1 MTSPF
6 FRPERLGL
14 LVLALVMLVLPVV
27 FSGNQ
32 LFFNV
37 SNSVGIKAL
46 LCLGL
51 SLLLGFAGQI
61 SLGHAGFFA
70 IGAYGSALL
79 TGKAGLPALV
89 AIFAAASV
97 AGFIAWI
104 IGRSILRL
112 SGHLLAM
119 ATLAMGSMIYIVL
132 NQQVDW
138 FGGPDGISVV
148 PLSVA
153 GYVVKG
159 EQTWYALICV
169 VLLIATWL
177 SLNLVNSP
185 IGRALIAM
193 KGSEV
198 TAQVSG
204 IDVARYKLLIFVI
217 SAVYASLAGSLF
229 AHYMEFITPGEA
241 DLLYSFEI
249 LIVVLLGGMGSIF
262 GAIVA
267 AAILISMPHLLS
279 QFHDYEML
287 IFGLVLVFVMMFL
300 PRGIVPTIVE
310 KFRRRTVH
318 AARP

>member
-1 MTSPF
+1 MTSTF

-14 LVLALVMLVLPVV
+14 LVLVSVMFILPIV

-37 SNSVGIKAL
+37 ANNVGIRAL

-79 TGKAGLPALV
+79 TAKAGLPALAAV
-89 AIFAAASV
+89 VGAAAV
-97 AGFIAWI
+97 AGVIAWI

-138 FGGPDGISVV
+138 FGGPDGISVM
-148 PLSVA
+148 PLTVL
-153 GYVVKG
+153 GHTVKG
-159 EQTWYALICV
+159 EQQWYALICV
-169 VLLIATWL
+169 VLVAATWV

-204 IDVARYKLLIFVI
+204 IDVSRYKLMIFVI

-229 AHYMEFITPGEA
+229 GHYMEFITPSEA
-241 DLLYSFEI
+241 DLLYSFEM

-262 GAIVA
+262 GAILA

-300 PRGIVPTIVE
+300 PRGIVPTILD
-310 KFRRRTVH
+310 KFRGR
-318 AARP
+318 AARAARS